1 MYFKLFVQNLA
12 EAVTI
17 QQIQETLSRAGN
29 VMDVQRPFDE
39 KAGKPALFA
48 FVTVETEEEAEA
60 VIKRFDG
67 AKLGGQKIKIQHFKP
82 RPPKEDSEHA
92 AADMISL
99 KLGEVDRIPRAQVRR
114 IVELCG
120 EDFAN
125 QLLEDA
131 VKLHEDG
138 NMMTQDGTRTRTL
151 GGIFFRLARDRMQPE
166 DREKT
171 FPSWAEVKRR
181 RKERKQQI
189 REIQAQQQSQASDTT
204 APALPP
210 AQSTSQPKP
219 PKSQDSARGNS
230 GTRSPQA
237 KGGPRPY
244 DHEAPRSTAK
254 PPAKAKSA
262 PPVVMSAAPS
272 APEISHENAIT
283 ELGQLRQQEAHINQL
298 LIDVRAGKAQ
308 GSMMSILKEMAEV
321 KAKINAILKQHPD
334 LT

>member
-12 EAVTI
+12 DTVTL
-17 QQIQETLSRAGN
+17 QQIQETLSKAGK

-48 FVTVETEEEAEA
+48 FVTVETETEAEA
-60 VIKRFDG
+60 VIKQFDG

-92 AADMISL
+92 VADMISL

-125 QLLEDA
+125 QLFEDA
-131 VKLHEDG
+131 TKLHEEG
-138 NMMTQDGTRTRTL
+138 SVLTQDGTRTRTL

-189 REIQAQQQSQASDTT
+189 RQIQAQQASQPPAAVEPSKPQGHQKRTSTPPPTRSGSNQRPQQGKGSPRPQHQDMPRPADK
-204 APALPP
+204 APARSKPMP
-210 AQSTSQPKP
+210 TAAATS
-219 PKSQDSARGNS
+219 
-230 GTRSPQA
+230 SPV
-237 KGGPRPY
+237 PEFSR
-244 DHEAPRSTAK
+244 ETA
-254 PPAKAKSA
+254 
-262 PPVVMSAAPS
+262 V
-272 APEISHENAIT
+272 PELTN
-283 ELGQLRQQEAHINQL
+283 LRQREAQINQL
-298 LIDVRAGKAQ
+298 LVDMRAGKAQ

-321 KAKINAILKQHPD
+321 KAKINAILKQYPD
-334 LT
+334 LN

>member
-12 EAVTI
+12 ETVTI
-17 QQIQETLSRAGN
+17 QQLQETLSRAGN

-39 KAGKPALFA
+39 KVGKPALFA
-48 FVTVETEEEAEA
+48 FVTVETEEEAET
-60 VIKRFDG
+60 VIKRFNG

-120 EDFAN
+120 EEFAN

-131 VKLHEDG
+131 TKLHEEG
-138 NMMTQDGTRTRTL
+138 RVMTQDGTRTRTL
-151 GGIFFRLARDRMQPE
+151 GGIFFRLARDRMEPE

-189 REIQAQQQSQASDTT
+189 REIQAQQQSQPEAATP
-204 APALPP
+204 APSPAKP
-210 AQSTSQPKP
+210 AQ
-219 PKSQDSARGNS
+219 PKSHPSARDAG

-237 KGGPRPY
+237 KSGPRPSQN
-244 DHEAPRSTAK
+244 HEAARPTTR
-254 PPAKAKSA
+254 PPAKAKPTPS
-262 PPVVMSAAPS
+262 VVMPS
-272 APEISHENAIT
+272 TPAAPEISREGAAV

-298 LIDVRAGKAQ
+298 LVDVRAGKAQ
-308 GSMMSILKEMAEV
+308 GSMMSILKEMAEI
-321 KAKINAILKQHPD
+321 KAKINALIKQYPD